1 MIIKLHGETSLNK
14 LPKILKEVITDI
26 QNRAGIDES
35 KFTIKDAEI
44 GILFNVNGEK
54 MYLTVEHDGLKEIF
68 NVHVE
73 LDEKGN
79 IKTKKDNEEESFV
92 DEYSRAVAKGLENPV
107 TKEIESVYNDEFLKE
122 VSRND
127 VGDLVEIQYIEIL
140 TGETVYRYYRNGV
153 LIGEVGHKNQKN

>member
-26 QNRAGIDES
+26 QNRAGIEES
-35 KFTIKDAEI
+35 KFTLKDAEI

-54 MYLTVEHDGLKEIF
+54 MFLSVEHEGLKEIF

-79 IKTKKDNEEESFV
+79 IKGKKDNEKESFA
-92 DEYSRAVAKGLENPV
+92 DEYTKAVAKGLENPV
-107 TKEIESVYNDEFLKE
+107 TKEIESVYKDEFLKE
-122 VSRND
+122 ESRND
-127 VGDLVEIQYIEIL
+127 VGDLVEIKYTEIL

-153 LIGEVGHKNQKN
+153 LIGEVGHKN

>member
-14 LPKILKEVITDI
+14 LPKILKEVISDI
-26 QNRAGIDES
+26 QNRAGIEES

-54 MYLTVEHDGLKEIF
+54 MFLSVEHEGIKETF

-79 IKTKKDNEEESFV
+79 IKNKKDNEAETFA
-92 DEYSRAVAKGLENPV
+92 DDYSRAIAKGFDATITE
-107 TKEIESVYNDEFLKE
+107 EIESSYKDEFLVE
-122 VSRND
+122 EERTD
-127 VGDLVEIQYIEIL
+127 AGDLVEIKYKEII
-140 TGETVYRYYRNGV
+140 TGETVFRYYRNGI
-153 LIGEVGHKNQKN
+153 LIGEIGFKK

>member
-14 LPKILKEVITDI
+14 LPKILNEVISDI
-26 QNRAGIDES
+26 QNKAGIDES

-44 GILFNVNGEK
+44 GIIFNVNGEK
-54 MYLTVEHDGLKEIF
+54 MYLTVEHDGLKEVF

-79 IKTKKDNEEESFV
+79 IKAKKDNEEESFV

-107 TKEIESVYNDEFLKE
+107 TKEIKSVYNDKFLKE

-127 VGDLVEIQYIEIL
+127 VGDLVEIQYTEIL
-140 TGETVYRYYRNGV
+140 TGDIVYRYYRNGILV
-153 LIGEVGHKNQKN
+153 GEVGHKNQKN